1 MSAERPDAIEAS
13 PRSAPPIVEAAP
25 PSFVSNY
32 TPVNSGEFLLESLWR
47 IVQKRKWIIIAS
59 VLIVFT
65 MALIISAR
73 MTPIYDAQCRIT
85 LSKPVNN
92 DLGLRDSASTSADEY
107 WDYAVEL
114 ETQTKILHSDALAL
128 EVIRNLQL
136 DKNPAF
142 TGPREKK
149 NAPQSALASSADMN
163 PDSGEQARLLSLFS
177 SSLKVNPIPRTRI
190 LEIHYTHSDP
200 KLAASI
206 TNALADAY
214 IEQNIRTKYESTM
227 QTSDWISK
235 QLSDLKLKTETAQ
248 EKLVRYQKEHGILGI
263 DEKQNIITSKLDE
276 LNRQL
281 TIAEG
286 DRIQKEASYRM
297 AASNPDMLT
306 RAEPYGVITKLQQ
319 DRGTLLTRYAELK
332 TTFGPSYPKVIELKN
347 QLDDIDRQIEAE
359 TKSIERRLKSDYLAA
374 AQREKMLDSALE
386 NQKREANQ
394 LNESAIEYNLLKRDL
409 ETSRQ
414 LYEGLLQRLK
424 EAGVSAGLKSNNI
437 RIIDAAR
444 PPTSPSSPNI
454 PRNLALALIVG
465 LVGGVT
471 LAFIQEAMDNTL
483 RTPEQIQAIS
493 SMPSLGII
501 PLEPQLSKGKLLS
514 LKSDVLGGVSA
525 SETTD
530 EEAAKTGLIVLQNRP
545 FSEMAESYRALRT
558 SILLSS
564 LGAPPKVILVTSP
577 LPQEGKSTTAMN
589 CAAALAQQGSRVLL
603 IDADMRRPRIASALK
618 LQAGVG
624 LSNLLTGSAPLEDVV
639 QAVPQVPNLFAI
651 ASGPIPPRPAELL
664 GSDLM
669 EQHLLALRKSFDHII
684 IDSPPALS
692 VTDAVMLSSR
702 VDSVI
707 IVVFASRT
715 RKEALRRVKELFTQ
729 VNARL
734 MGVVVNGV
742 DVRSPDH
749 YYYYYGKRYGDGAY
763 YRERAVKSAKAE
775 ESES

>member
-1 MSAERPDAIEAS
+1 MSLEKPDAIEAS

-25 PSFVSNY
+25 PSYLSNY
-32 TPVNSGEFLLESLWR
+32 TPLNSGEFLLESLWR

-59 VLIVFT
+59 VVVVFT
-65 MALIISAR
+65 IVLIISAR
-73 MTPIYDAQCRIT
+73 MTPIYDAQCSIT
-85 LSKPVNN
+85 LSKPVS
-92 DLGLRDSASTSADEY
+92 DSLGLKDPASVSADDY
-107 WDYAVEL
+107 WDYAIEL
-114 ETQTKILHSDALAL
+114 ETQTKILRSDALAL
-128 EVIRNLQL
+128 QVIRNLQL
-136 DKNPAF
+136 DKNPSF
-142 TGPREKK
+142 TGPRQKK
-149 NAPQSALASSADMN
+149 TAPQSAVASTDDMN
-163 PDSGEQARLLSLFS
+163 PDSGEQSALLSRFLS
-177 SSLKVNPIPRTRI
+177 GLRVSPVPRTKI
-190 LEIHYTHSDP
+190 LEIHYTHPDP
-200 KLAASI
+200 KLAATI
-206 TNALADAY
+206 VNALADAY
-214 IEQNIRTKYESTM
+214 IELNIRTKYESTM

-235 QLSDLKLKTETAQ
+235 QLSDLRLKTETAQ

-281 TIAEG
+281 TIVEG
-286 DRIQKEASYRM
+286 DRIQKEADYRM
-297 AASNPDMLT
+297 VASDPEALAK
-306 RAEPYGVITKLQQ
+306 AEPNGVINKLQQ
-319 DRGTLLTRYAELK
+319 DRGTLLTRYAELN
-332 TTFGPSYPKVIELKN
+332 TTFGPSYPKVVELKN
-347 QLDDIDRQIEAE
+347 QLDDINSQIQAEA
-359 TKSIERRLKSDYLAA
+359 KRIERRLKGDYLTAV
-374 AQREKMLDSALE
+374 QREKMLSAALE

-424 EAGVSAGLKSNNI
+424 EAGVSAGLRSNNI

-444 PPTSPSSPNI
+444 TPTSPSSPNI
-454 PRNLALALIVG
+454 PRNLTLAFIVG
-465 LVGGVT
+465 LVGGVM

-493 SMPSLGII
+493 SLPSLGFI
-501 PLEPQLSKGKLLS
+501 PLEAQLSKGMLLS
-514 LKSDVLGGVSA
+514 LTSDVLRGSSDSA
-525 SETTD
+525 MSS
-530 EEAAKTGLIVLQNRP
+530 EEAARAGLIVLQNKP

-577 LPQEGKSTTAMN
+577 LPQEGKTTTAMN

-603 IDADMRRPRIASALK
+603 IDADMRRPRIASALN
-618 LQAGVG
+618 LDSTVG

-651 ASGPIPPRPAELL
+651 ASGPIPPHPAELL

-669 EQHLLALRKSFDHII
+669 EQHLAVLRERFDHIV

-692 VTDAVMLSSR
+692 VTDAVMLSAR
-702 VDSVI
+702 VDSVL
-707 IVVFASRT
+707 IVVFAGRT
-715 RKEALRRVKELFTQ
+715 RKEALRRVRELFTQ

-749 YYYYYGKRYGDGAY
+749 YYYYYGKRYGDSNY
-763 YRERAVKSAKAE
+763 YRERSVKSADAE
-775 ESES
+775 ETES